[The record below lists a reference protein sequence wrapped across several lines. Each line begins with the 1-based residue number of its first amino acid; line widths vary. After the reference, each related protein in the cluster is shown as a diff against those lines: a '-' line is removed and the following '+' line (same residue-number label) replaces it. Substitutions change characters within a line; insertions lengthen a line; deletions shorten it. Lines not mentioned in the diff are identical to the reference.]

1 MEVLMLFGSIS
12 SAVLSVSAL
21 VGAVFLWKKRTE
33 GGIQKLI
40 REITGTNNN
49 IVQHMNTALICIMRE
64 NIRQLCE
71 KCLKEESITSE
82 EFESLICMYESYK
95 SLGGNSFVHNL
106 VAKVKAL
113 PIDFEE

>member
-1 MEVLMLFGSIS
+1 MI
-12 SAVLSVSAL
+12 
-21 VGAVFLWKKRTE
+21 K
-33 GGIQKLI
+33 
-40 REITGTNNN
+40 NN
-49 IVQHMNTALICIMRE
+49 I
-64 NIRQLCE
+64 E

>member
-33 GGIQKLI
+33 GGIQKLVC
-40 REITGTNNN
+40 EITGTNNN
-49 IVQHMNTALICIMRE
+49 IVQHMNAALVCIIRE
-64 NIRQLCE
+64 NIRRLCR
-71 KCLKEESITSE
+71 KCLKEESITAE